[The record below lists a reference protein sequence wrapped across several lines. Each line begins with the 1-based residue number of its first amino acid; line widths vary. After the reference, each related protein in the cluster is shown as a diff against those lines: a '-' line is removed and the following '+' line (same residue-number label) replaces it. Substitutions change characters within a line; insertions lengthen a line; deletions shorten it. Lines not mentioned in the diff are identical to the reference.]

1 MATRTFFTLEYQ
13 PATTATTAVPG
24 TEKSLADWGLAAVSA
39 SYASLKPSSFRFR
52 QGVLDPSGTPLFPYL
67 GWVVLRVNRTR
78 GGSPGAYTYTGG
90 TVVFR
95 GYRVT
100 CAIEVGVNSAGLIYE
115 FQDPW
120 FLMSQAIYKQ
130 PARTIV
136 WTNGVAGIGTAY
148 TSEVSL
154 FVLPVPLQYGLKNTT
169 TLINTGQS

>member
-100 CAIEVGVNSAGLIYE
+100 CAS
-115 FQDPW
+115 
-120 FLMSQAIYKQ
+120 MTSSCAI
-130 PARTIV
+130 
-136 WTNGVAGIGTAY
+136 
-148 TSEVSL
+148 
-154 FVLPVPLQYGLKNTT
+154 F
-169 TLINTGQS
+169 